1 MRDLQGTKQDTYF
14 PETTLEEV
22 EELGI
27 GKPFSGV
34 LFVLL

>member
-1 MRDLQGTKQDTYF
+1 MRHLQGTKQDTGF
-14 PETTLEEV
+14 PETTLEV